1 MGESFFRRMVSC
13 VLLCLLPASMFAAE
27 TNAAMLYTNG
37 TAWVN
42 GAHVPRFSSAI
53 FSGDL
58 LQTRSDSVA
67 NITLTGSSITVLADS
82 LIQFEGASLKIE
94 HGGLTVSTSKGVATT
109 AGDVKVAP
117 ASDAWTEF
125 NVTDVDGTVRI
136 AARKGDLTISD
147 DGGSVTLPQGQE
159 TTRQETPDQVNNNDQ
174 DQNKD
179 RAKGKKNKKRAVGA
193 APAAGGGI
201 LNSPI
206 AVGAGAAAIAGVA
219 VWVLVKSDNPAS
231 PSVP

>member
-13 VLLCLLPASMFAAE
+13 VLLCLLPASLFAAE
-27 TNAAMLYTNG
+27 SNAAMLYTNG

-42 GAHVPRFSSAI
+42 GTHVPRFSSAI

-82 LIQFEGASLKIE
+82 LIQFEGVSLKIE
-94 HGGLTVSTSKGVATT
+94 HGGLTVSTSRGVATT

-117 ASDAWTEF
+117 ASNAWTEF

-159 TTRQETPDQVNNNDQ
+159 TTRQDTPDQVNNNDQ
-174 DQNKD
+174 D
-179 RAKGKKNKKRAVGA
+179 KGQSKGKKKNKKRAVGA
-193 APAAGGGI
+193 APAAGGGL

-206 AVGAGAAAIAGVA
+206 VVGAGAAAIVGVA
-219 VWVLVKSDNPAS
+219 TWVLVKSDNPAS